1 MSAQG
6 KAEEL
11 MKGRI
16 AKLHEEL
23 GKVRSGRANPQLL
36 DQVRVEYYGQ
46 LVPIK
51 QVAAVSAP
59 EARVL
64 EIRPWDPT
72 SLEAIE
78 KAIQKSDLGVS
89 PNSDSKMLRLVFPA
103 MTEER
108 RKDLAKVVSRIGEE
122 YRVAVR
128 NHRRDA
134 MEEIKQQKL
143 PEDQQKALEAGIQ
156 KLTDS
161 YVKKVDEIVAEKQK
175 EISTI

>member
-1 MSAQG
+1 MSAHG

-16 AKLHEEL
+16 DKLQEEL

-46 LVPIK
+46 MVPIK
-51 QVAAVSAP
+51 QVAAVSVP
-59 EARVL
+59 EGRVL

-89 PNSDSKMLRLVFPA
+89 PNNDSKMLRIVFPPD
-103 MTEER
+103 
-108 RKDLAKVVSRIGEE
+108 RKSVV
-122 YRVAVR
+122 
-128 NHRRDA
+128 
-134 MEEIKQQKL
+134 
-143 PEDQQKALEAGIQ
+143 
-156 KLTDS
+156 
-161 YVKKVDEIVAEKQK
+161 
-175 EISTI
+175 